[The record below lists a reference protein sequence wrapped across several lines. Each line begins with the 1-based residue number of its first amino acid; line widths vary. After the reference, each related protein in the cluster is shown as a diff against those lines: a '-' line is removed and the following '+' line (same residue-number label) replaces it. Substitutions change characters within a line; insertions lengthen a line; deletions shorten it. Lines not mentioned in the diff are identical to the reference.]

1 MRALYAWLTI
11 LGALVIGVL
20 CGNYLVRATGPV
32 FQLAV
37 ACQLLSEAQKAGHLD
52 AKKRGD
58 LLDRM
63 AQSTALTANDKADAA
78 KLRTECPK
86 L

>member
-11 LGALVIGVL
+11 LGALVVGILIG
-20 CGNYLVRATGPV
+20 NFLVRATGPAI
-32 FQLAV
+32 QLAI
-37 ACQLLSEAQKAGHLD
+37 ACQFLAEAQNGGHLD

-63 AQSTALTANDKADAA
+63 SQSPALSNNDKADAI
-78 KLRTECPK
+78 KLKTECPK